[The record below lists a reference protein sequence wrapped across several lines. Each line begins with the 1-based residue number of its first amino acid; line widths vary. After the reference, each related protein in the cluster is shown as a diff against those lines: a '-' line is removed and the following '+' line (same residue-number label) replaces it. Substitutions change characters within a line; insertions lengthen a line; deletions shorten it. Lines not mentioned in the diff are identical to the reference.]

1 MKKRYPLEP
10 LVTLRRDR
18 VERRARELGDAERR
32 ALAEK
37 AALEEA
43 RERRVAAETRARA
56 DAAAERARLEEGVER
71 AHELT
76 RAELH
81 RVRGRMRIESL
92 ALTERRA
99 EKKRE
104 AAEKALGEARA
115 ALGAARAGARVI
127 ERHREGFQSSGERA
141 TLGAEEEAASEF
153 HAVLSRRRKG

>member
-18 VERRARELGDAERR
+18 VERRARELGEAERR
-32 ALAEK
+32 ALIEK

-43 RERRVAAETRARA
+43 RERRVAAETRART
-56 DAAAERARLEEGVER
+56 DAAGERAQLEAGVQR

-81 RVRGRMRIESL
+81 RVRGRMRIEAL
-92 ALTERRA
+92 AQTERRT
-99 EKKRE
+99 EKLRE

-115 ALGAARAGARVI
+115 ALGDARAGARTI
-127 ERHREGFQSSGERA
+127 ERHREGFRRSDERA
-141 TLGAEEEAASEF
+141 TRNAEEEAASDF
-153 HAVLSRRRKG
+153 HAVASRRRKG